1 MRTPTWH
8 IKLPETERLR
18 DKTALSDRSGGRFCF
33 LRGFSSA
40 SPCYSLRMRLLWLA
54 AALVLAALL
63 ALFEREALEYFIYWR
78 YPWSDTFMHLLGGA
92 AIGALAAGLLTH
104 QFRPWRYLGLIAL
117 ACIGWEVFEYLI
129 GASSP
134 KGFVLDTSS
143 DLLFDAIG
151 AAIVYAIARFSLWR
165 SA

>member
-1 MRTPTWH
+1 
-8 IKLPETERLR
+8 
-18 DKTALSDRSGGRFCF
+18 
-33 LRGFSSA
+33 
-40 SPCYSLRMRLLWLA
+40 MRLLWLA

-63 ALFEREALEYFIYWR
+63 ALFEREALAYFIYWR
-78 YPWSDTFMHLLGGA
+78 YPWSDTLMHLLGGA
-92 AIGALAAGLLTH
+92 AIGAFAVGLLGS
-104 QFRPWRYLGLIAL
+104 QFRPWWYLGIIAT

-134 KGFVLDTSS
+134 KGFILDTSS

-151 AAIVYAIARFSLWR
+151 ATLAYAIARFSLWR